1 MTATADNPTMPILSS
16 LRRSLELDIT
26 PDQDGVSQAR
36 RINQRRIRV
45 FATVFLLVLLPGL
58 LWNFLRPAEYRATT
72 RVQISPGSTE
82 LRPATPAVQVQAE
95 RPRTASELLTQVQ
108 VLTSRPLLEKVAAA
122 LGTAG
127 MPLPG
132 ADAAA
137 RLREMISAEAVEGT
151 EVVELQATGT
161 QPEQL
166 AAALNKLVD
175 IYREDMK
182 ASYGAVAGESLA
194 QARQEAERLAA
205 TVQAR
210 RQRVEAFRNAS
221 GGLSP
226 ERDENEAVARVKGL
240 TASLNAATEKAAV
253 AEARLKALKA
263 GGKGATGAEDPTL
276 ANMEA
281 RASQLAEEI
290 RQMERTY
297 TPEFMRMDPRAKQLQ
312 TRFAEMER
320 QIEAQRVTSR
330 ENTLQ
335 AAQDDY
341 AGARA
346 TVDRLQA
353 EIRSQRGAVQDFSQ
367 RFTQA
372 KTLEDDLAQIERA
385 SREAQE
391 RLARLEA
398 SEKSRLPALSLVE
411 AAGVPLKPFRPDY
424 MLDGLIVLGVAF
436 SLGLLAIW
444 FVELFN
450 RPPQAAA
457 QASTTVIMPQPWG
470 GPAAAPGMAGLAAP
484 GQDAPVLAGAAPGL
498 LAAHA
503 RPPRELSQEEVVDLL
518 AASSG
523 EGRFVLGLLLMGLT
537 AEEAVALSQG
547 DFSGADGW
555 LRVGGAAQR
564 RLETPAWMAGCR
576 PSAIGGSDAPLL
588 QDAAGARLQPADI
601 QSMLACA
608 AFDAGLSSAG
618 SIDAEV
624 LRHTCIAWLVRQGLR
639 FAELGGL
646 VGRPSPEALAI
657 YASLAP
663 EGAKLPATEID
674 PLMPA
679 LRAMGA

>member
-1 MTATADNPTMPILSS
+1 MPILSS

-82 LRPATPAVQVQAE
+82 LRPAAPAVQVQAE

-108 VLTSRPLLEKVAAA
+108 VLTSRPLLEKVAEA
-122 LGTAG
+122 LQTVGL
-127 MPLPG
+127 PLPG
-132 ADAAA
+132 ADGAA

-161 QPEQL
+161 HPEQL
-166 AAALNKLVD
+166 ALALNKLVD

-205 TVQAR
+205 TVQTR

-276 ANMEA
+276 ANMES

-320 QIEAQRVTSR
+320 QIEAQRITSR
-330 ENTLQ
+330 ENALQ
-335 AAQDDY
+335 AAQDDH
-341 AGARA
+341 ASARA
-346 TVDRLQA
+346 TVERLQA
-353 EIRSQRGAVQDFSQ
+353 EIRGQRGAVQDFSQ

-372 KTLEDDLAQIERA
+372 KTLEEDLAQIERA

-411 AAGVPLKPFRPDY
+411 AAGVPHKPFRPDY
-424 MLDGLIVLGVAF
+424 AVDGLIVLGVAF

-457 QASTTVIMPQPWG
+457 PASTTVIMPPPWG
-470 GPAAAPGMAGLAAP
+470 GPSPAAPGLSGLAAP
-484 GQDAPVLAGAAPGL
+484 GSQAPVLAGAPPGL

-537 AEEAVALSQG
+537 TEEAAALNQG
-547 DFSGADGW
+547 DFDGAGGW
-555 LRVGGAAQR
+555 LKVAGPSPR

-576 PSAIGGSDAPLL
+576 PSAIGGSEAPLL
-588 QDAAGARLQPADI
+588 QDAAGARLQPPDI
-601 QSMLACA
+601 QSILACA

-639 FAELGGL
+639 FSELGGL
-646 VGRPSPEALAI
+646 VGRPSPEALAV
-657 YASLAP
+657 YAGLAP
-663 EGAKLPATEID
+663 EGARLPATEID

-679 LRAMGA
+679 LRAMGR